1 MNFGLDGH
9 LVTQYILSLVSR
21 RPPQEEEENG
31 KEEQKF
37 LILLRVCS
45 CGEKK
50 RIITPKR
57 EDWNLRIGCLTMLQI
72 AFSTV

>member
-45 CGEKK
+45 SGEKTSK
-50 RIITPKR
+50 
-57 EDWNLRIGCLTMLQI
+57 
-72 AFSTV
+72 

>member
-21 RPPQEEEENG
+21 RPPQEEWERRT
-31 KEEQKF
+31 K
-37 LILLRVCS
+37 VPHS
-45 CGEKK
+45 PCGGKK